1 MANPFMIFYLF
12 IFYLPE
18 SNEMNLSSYGADL
31 NNCIINTYVCL
42 LLFHCTCFNFE
53 NSVYMYVQFKKKYL
67 KTPQNSL

>member
-31 NNCIINTYVCL
+31 NLIVL
-42 LLFHCTCFNFE
+42 
-53 NSVYMYVQFKKKYL
+53 
-67 KTPQNSL
+67 